1 MPEGKI
7 VLMAAEV
14 KEVILKVAEKYGVK
28 VDRIILFGSRA
39 RGDFRDD
46 SDWDILIVS
55 ETKTDRNTERRFL
68 YECVLRLLDLDVDA
82 ELVIVSRDYYN
93 KRKNTFGNICGTA
106 TLEGVVL

>member
-1 MPEGKI
+1 
-7 VLMAAEV
+7 MATEEI
-14 KEVILKVAEKYGVK
+14 KRIILEVAEKYGVK

-39 RGDFRDD
+39 RGDFRYD

-82 ELVIVSRDYYN
+82 ELVMVSRDYYN
-93 KRKNTFGNICGTA
+93 KRKNAFGNICGTA